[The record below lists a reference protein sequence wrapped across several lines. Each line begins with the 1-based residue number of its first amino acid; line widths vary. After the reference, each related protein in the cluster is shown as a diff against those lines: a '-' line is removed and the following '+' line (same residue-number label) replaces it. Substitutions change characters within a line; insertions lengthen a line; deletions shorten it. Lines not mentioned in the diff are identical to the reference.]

1 MGRKQRQRRIPVK
14 TGRVSHRFEL
24 DIRKAVE
31 GDLDKEIRQLTMDRK
46 FASTV
51 RNALRLVI
59 SLNAGDTSVLAEL
72 YPHLVTNMIGQGIP
86 VPTPP
91 DTSNLER
98 KVDDLTD
105 LVVSLR
111 KAGEYVMQPTASQ
124 PQPGGLKA
132 IAAPAFK
139 MPVFDE
145 DDELPTVIVKK
156 ARDAGLNFLE
166 SLTGVH

>member
-1 MGRKQRQRRIPVK
+1 MGHRQRKQRIPVK

-72 YPHLVTNMIGQGIP
+72 YPHLVTDMVGRGIP
-86 VPTPP
+86 VATPP

-105 LVVSLR
+105 LIASLR
-111 KAGEYVMQPTASQ
+111 KSGEYVMQPATSQ
-124 PQPGGLKA
+124 QSHTMKSSGAGV
-132 IAAPAFK
+132 AAP
-139 MPVFDE
+139 PVAE
-145 DDELPTVIVKK
+145 VKQ
-156 ARDAGLNFLE
+156 AAGVSADTICDNFL
-166 SLTGVH
+166 SMFQ